1 MNSDDTPP
9 PRPWPA
15 AERALVVLAVLA
27 VIGAAKVTES
37 FLVPVVAGVML
48 SYTLEPL
55 VRGLERV
62 RIHRAIGSAVV
73 LLCVIGIVGVSGFLL
88 RDDAKALMAQLPDA
102 AHQIRLAAL
111 ARKGPEGP
119 IDHVRAAAA
128 ELNKAAAEA
137 TGTAPAPQAVATPPT
152 LSTDIQHWI
161 TDQSA
166 KMLGVVTQLGIA
178 ALLAYFLLAAG
189 DTFRRKVV
197 HLAGPTLAR
206 RRITVEILDDIHIQV
221 QRYLVVLLFTN
232 MLIALA
238 IWGVLTLSG
247 IDRAGLWG
255 AIAGVLHVIPYAG
268 TALTTGAIAVAV
280 YVQTQSLGSTFGVA
294 LAVLTVSS
302 AIGMGLVPWLQGKA
316 ARMNAAAVFVALLF
330 FGWLWGGWGLLLGA
344 PLAAVLK
351 TIADRIPRMDA
362 VGELMGGADVG
373 TPAVPKVSEE
383 APRPKEAP
391 ATRARARRATRA
403 TG

>member
-1 MNSDDTPP
+1 
-9 PRPWPA
+9 
-15 AERALVVLAVLA
+15 
-27 VIGAAKVTES
+27 
-37 FLVPVVAGVML
+37 
-48 SYTLEPL
+48 
-55 VRGLERV
+55 
-62 RIHRAIGSAVV
+62 
-73 LLCVIGIVGVSGFLL
+73 
-88 RDDAKALMAQLPDA
+88 
-102 AHQIRLAAL
+102 
-111 ARKGPEGP
+111 
-119 IDHVRAAAA
+119 
-128 ELNKAAAEA
+128 
-137 TGTAPAPQAVATPPT
+137 
-152 LSTDIQHWI
+152 
-161 TDQSA
+161 
-166 KMLGVVTQLGIA
+166 MLGVVTQLGIA

-391 ATRARARRATRA
+391 ATRARSRRATRA

>member
-362 VGELMGGADVG
+362 FGELMGGADVG

-391 ATRARARRATRA
+391 ATRARSRRATRA

>member
-27 VIGAAKVTES
+27 VIGAAKVTEP

-391 ATRARARRATRA
+391 ATRARSRRATRA

>member
-280 YVQTQSLGSTFGVA
+280 YVQTQSLGST
-294 LAVLTVSS
+294 LA
-302 AIGMGLVPWLQGKA
+302 AGQGRADERRCGLRG
-316 ARMNAAAVFVALLF
+316 
-330 FGWLWGGWGLLLGA
+330 
-344 PLAAVLK
+344 AAVLRV
-351 TIADRIPRMDA
+351 ALGR
-362 VGELMGGADVG
+362 LG
-373 TPAVPKVSEE
+373 TPPG
-383 APRPKEAP
+383 
-391 ATRARARRATRA
+391 RAARRGAEDDCRSHSA
-403 TG
+403 HGRCR

>member
-1 MNSDDTPP
+1 
-9 PRPWPA
+9 
-15 AERALVVLAVLA
+15 VLAVLA

-391 ATRARARRATRA
+391 ATRARSRRATRA
-403 TG
+403 NG

>member
-178 ALLAYFLLAAG
+178 SLLAYFLLAAG

-391 ATRARARRATRA
+391 ATRARSRRATRA

>member
-391 ATRARARRATRA
+391 ATRARSRRATRA

>member
-178 ALLAYFLLAAG
+178 ALLAYFLLAAA

-391 ATRARARRATRA
+391 ATRARSRRATRA

>member
-27 VIGAAKVTES
+27 VVGAAKVTES

>member
-383 APRPKEAP
+383 APRPQEAP
-391 ATRARARRATRA
+391 ATRARSRRATRA

>member
-330 FGWLWGGWGLLLGA
+330 FGWLWGGWGLLVGV
-344 PLAAVLK
+344 PLLAVLK
-351 TIADRIPRMDA
+351 TTADRIPALERIA
-362 VGELMGGADVG
+362 TLLNGEQ
-373 TPAVPKVSEE
+373 
-383 APRPKEAP
+383 RP
-391 ATRARARRATRA
+391 ATAPPADTAHAKT
-403 TG
+403 

>member
-1 MNSDDTPP
+1 MTPDDTPP
-9 PRPWPA
+9 PRPWRP

-48 SYTLEPL
+48 SYALEPL

-62 RIHRAIGSAVV
+62 HIHRAIGSAVV
-73 LLCVIGIVGVSGFLL
+73 LLCAIAIVGVSGFLL
-88 RDDAKALMAQLPDA
+88 RDDANALMAQLPDA

-189 DTFRRKVV
+189 DTFRRKLV
-197 HLAGPTLAR
+197 HLAGPTLGR

-232 MLIALA
+232 LLIALA
-238 IWGVLTLSG
+238 IWGVLTASG

-280 YVQTQSLGSTFGVA
+280 YVQTQSLGSTFGVS
-294 LAVLTVSS
+294 LSVLTVSS

-373 TPAVPKVSEE
+373 TPAAPKVSEE
-383 APRPKEAP
+383 APRPKESASP
-391 ATRARARRATRA
+391 RARSRRTTRA
-403 TG
+403 TS

>member
-27 VIGAAKVTES
+27 VIGAAKVTEP

>member
-383 APRPKEAP
+383 SPRPKEAP
-391 ATRARARRATRA
+391 ATRARSRRATRA

>member
-1 MNSDDTPP
+1 MNSDDPPP

-391 ATRARARRATRA
+391 ATRARSRRATRA

>member
-1 MNSDDTPP
+1 M
-9 PRPWPA
+9 
-15 AERALVVLAVLA
+15 LAVLA

-391 ATRARARRATRA
+391 ATRARSRRATRA